1 MGNPFVTAPAVAV
14 AVAVAGRERTSKGV
28 KAFGY
33 LLIAS
38 SFMSYVPGANVGTGI
53 FVVALACILLYQ
65 VGLVRPNVSD
75 ARTFAMLAFVLYA
88 LASVFTLMSNGWGV
102 EQWLRGVTPFVFFVL
117 AIFLPKLTN
126 RDRQWLSAA
135 LFVAGLCW
143 LIRILITAAFL
154 QVTEGGVFSSRLT
167 FNVADSVLPYP
178 LVMVPY
184 LLYGDTAFKAWQRW
198 LLLAVL
204 LYTYVWIGYRV
215 GLVLMSVPFAI
226 YFLER
231 LRRFNLFSIA
241 LIVVG
246 FFLFYRYG
254 VFGSFGLTDRF
265 ADLNNDAQGSRQLE
279 WAYALDSFWSSPII
293 GKGVGWQVP
302 TSITFFG
309 VEDTGGPVSAYVGYV
324 HSSFAYMAMTL
335 GVIGIALYFFAV
347 LPRPYLRQLARGNW
361 FAFLSLT
368 LLVAFCL
375 TQASYRTIQVVLLMI
390 ALIRLN
396 TPDPATIDR
405 DVGRR
410 A

>member
-1 MGNPFVTAPAVAV
+1 MTYNPFVTATVGAEP
-14 AVAVAGRERTSKGV
+14 TSKGV

-38 SFMSYVPGANVGTGI
+38 SFMSYVPGANIGTGI
-53 FVVALACILLYQ
+53 FVATLGCIFLYQ
-65 VGLVRPNVSD
+65 IARIRPTVPD
-75 ARTFAMLAFVLYA
+75 ARTFAMLVFVLYA
-88 LASVFTLMSNGWGV
+88 SVSVFTLMSNGWGI
-102 EQWLRGVTPFVFFVL
+102 EQWLRGVTPFIFFIL
-117 AIFLPKLTN
+117 AVFLPKLTG
-126 RDRQWLSAA
+126 RDRQWLAHA

-143 LIRILITAAFL
+143 LIRILATAVFL
-154 QVTEGGVFSSRLT
+154 QITEGGIFSARLT

-178 LVMVPY
+178 LIMVPY
-184 LLYGDTAFKAWQRW
+184 LLYVNTLFKAWQRW
-198 LLLAVL
+198 LLLVVVA
-204 LYTYVWIGYRV
+204 YTYVWIGYRI
-215 GLVLMSVPFAI
+215 GLVLISVPFAI

-231 LRRFNLFSIA
+231 LRRFNLFSIV
-241 LIVVG
+241 LIVAG

-265 ADLNNDAQGSRQLE
+265 ADLNNDVQGSRQLE
-279 WAYALDSFWSSPII
+279 WAYALDSFRESPII

-309 VEDTGGPVSAYVGYV
+309 VEDTGGPVAAYVGYV

-335 GVIGIALYFFAV
+335 GVIGIALYFFSV
-347 LPRPYLRQLARGNW
+347 LPRPYPRQLARGDW

-396 TPDPATIDR
+396 TPDTTTIDS
-405 DVGRR
+405 DVGRPN
-410 A
+410 